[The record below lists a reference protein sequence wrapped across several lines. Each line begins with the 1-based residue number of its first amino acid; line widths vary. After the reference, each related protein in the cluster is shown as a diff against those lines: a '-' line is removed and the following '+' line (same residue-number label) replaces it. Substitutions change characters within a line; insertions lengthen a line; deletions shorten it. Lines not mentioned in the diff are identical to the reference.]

1 MNQANVSS
9 ILNKT
14 YLKPNEK
21 SLTYEES
28 ESIKEKD
35 QIENPHELHDS
46 RIIPSRDKNSK
57 LMKKLAQ
64 ANEEIEVKFLKI
76 RNFSTSF

>member
-9 ILNKT
+9 ILSKT

-21 SLTYEES
+21 SLNFEES

-35 QIENPHELHDS
+35 QREKHIESHDS
-46 RIIPSRDKNSK
+46 NINQSREKNSK
-57 LMKKLAQ
+57 LIKKLAH
-64 ANEEIEVKFLKI
+64 ANEEIEVQI
-76 RNFSTSF
+76 YIN